1 MFEESRN
8 VHREANSRVGQT
20 MNDPGIFENQ
30 SLEFWPPQ
38 TRDCFS
44 SYLWKAL
51 KWGTAFQFLIW
62 KMLEN

>member
-38 TRDCFS
+38 IVLVVIYGSGAQLFS
-44 SYLWKAL
+44 S
-51 KWGTAFQFLIW
+51 
-62 KMLEN
+62 